1 MFVCKFT
8 NKIFHFSYHWDFY
21 SFRIFAL
28 SVHIATNQLY
38 THTETHKIGK
48 RVYIT
53 TKRYF
58 PMGAQLL
65 AISLLSTYYLL
76 AISLLSPCYLH
87 AISML
92 SPCYHLAISL
102 LSLWYILAIS
112 LLSPCNLLAISL
124 LSPFYHLAISL
135 LSSYYLLAIFLLS
148 SCYLATSL
156 LSCKISILNVLG
168 WSQLF
173 KILGLF

>member
-53 TKRYF
+53 TKRFF
-58 PMGAQLL
+58 PVRTQLL
-65 AISLLSTYYLL
+65 AIFLQSSCFFLALSPCYLL
-76 AISLLSPCYLH
+76 TISLLSP
-87 AISML
+87 
-92 SPCYHLAISL
+92 
-102 LSLWYILAIS
+102 
-112 LLSPCNLLAISL
+112 
-124 LSPFYHLAISL
+124 
-135 LSSYYLLAIFLLS
+135 YYLLAIFLLS
-148 SCYLATSL
+148 SCYLLAIFL
-156 LSCKISILNVLG
+156 LSCYLFAILQNFKLPFCQSLMITTVQKFGLVLTE
-168 WSQLF
+168 L
-173 KILGLF
+173 L

>member
-76 AISLLSPCYLH
+76 AISLLSPCFLCYLLS
-87 AISML
+87 ITLL
-92 SPCYHLAISL
+92 SPCYL
-102 LSLWYILAIS
+102 
-112 LLSPCNLLAISL
+112 
-124 LSPFYHLAISL
+124 FTISL
-135 LSSYYLLAIFLLS
+135 LSSCYLLAIFLLS
-148 SCYLATSL
+148 SCYLLAILLPLCYLAKFQSL
-156 LSCKISILNVLG
+156 M
-168 WSQLF
+168 F
-173 KILGLF
+173 